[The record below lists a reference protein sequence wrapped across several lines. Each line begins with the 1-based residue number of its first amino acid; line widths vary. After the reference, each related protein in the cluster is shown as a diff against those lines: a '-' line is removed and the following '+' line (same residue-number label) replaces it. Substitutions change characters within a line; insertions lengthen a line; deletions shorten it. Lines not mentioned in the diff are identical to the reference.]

1 MSQAKRQSS
10 SGSSFL
16 YITLW
21 IVAALGAM
29 GYIANLMINTMPS
42 QTAVQTAMSTPA
54 QQPKE
59 KMVIENHLK
68 GIQSTIALSNKQLKE
83 LNNKYY
89 ALENKIDKVNGKVA
103 QFNKDHTA
111 LAKRIKK
118 IEENLGS
125 VTGTLAKPL
134 INVKTA
140 LNTKSQDK
148 QGNNLQGAG
157 LDTQKIEKQI
167 NQTTPPVEE
176 RAKKQIPIPILLQ
189 AQPPLK
195 SEMIPFKPE
204 VTRTMFA
211 VSLGN
216 YPDLKKL
223 KNAWVRLTTKYS
235 SSLAALNPRYV
246 TLVVDNKP
254 QYKLVTGPLPNALD
268 AAKIC
273 YHLQQLKTYCKQT
286 VYQGSDI

>member
-1 MSQAKRQSS
+1 MSQTKRKSS

-21 IVAALGAM
+21 IIAAIGAM
-29 GYIANLMINTMPS
+29 AYIANLMISSTSS
-42 QTAVQTAMSTPA
+42 QTAVLVPA

-59 KMVIENHLK
+59 KMAIEKHLK
-68 GIQSTIALSNKQLKE
+68 EIQSTIALSNKQLKA

-89 ALENKIDKVNGKVA
+89 ALENKIDNANLKLA
-103 QFNKDHTA
+103 QFNKDNA
-111 LAKRIKK
+111 SLVSRIQK
-118 IEENLGS
+118 IEDSLGS
-125 VTGTLAKPL
+125 VTGTLAKPKL
-134 INVKTA
+134 DVKTA
-140 LNTKSQDK
+140 LRTNGQEK
-148 QGNNLQGAG
+148 QETG
-157 LDTQKIEKQI
+157 LDMQKIERQI
-167 NQTTPPVEE
+167 NQSKSPVQEPE
-176 RAKKQIPIPILLQ
+176 QQQVPIPILLQ
-189 AQPPLK
+189 AQKPIK
-195 SEMIPFKPE
+195 QEMIPFKPE

-211 VSLGN
+211 VALGN
-216 YPDLKKL
+216 YPDLDKL
-223 KNAWVRLTTKYS
+223 RNAWVRLTTKYS
-235 SSLAALNPRYV
+235 SSLAALNPRYI